1 MNWTIIHLLERM
13 NFSDNENK
21 NYDFNEF
28 IDTKNIKRVYSV
40 LGGFSWQKCTT
51 EVIFETSCKDNVS

>member
-21 NYDFNEF
+21 NCDFNEF

-40 LGGFSWQKCTT
+40 LGGFFMAEMHNWGHLW
-51 EVIFETSCKDNVS
+51 N